1 MNPIWSPLRQDTL
14 FHPSSLLLEQ
24 TSVLRPEH
32 SSSRHDT
39 LNASIPFTLADGF
52 SMPEPTPLPA
62 VAEESEP
69 EDAAPHIERQLR
81 AMRNSAGFRLIADSP
96 LLLQACQLDMDF
108 PPTRQ
113 DYVRQHLTE
122 LLRQKS
128 GKALDPD
135 VLQITF
141 SNNDRPAVDDN
152 GHEHYSVS
160 LSLTDVALASFEP
173 AHFQALSRST
183 LADLSLCENTP
194 VLTTARMFKLIGE
207 LPLKRNYHAVLEAF
221 RARHEAT
228 WRTLSRLA
236 FLDNLARQLN
246 HRHISRDGYWLAL
259 DAMGLDR
266 SPIDTDTISMSGRGE
281 KSEVRILTL
290 NGKRV
295 PEIFQI
301 SSKTTSHCF
310 IHILGAKGN
319 VVEYISDDPRQM
331 SRRLLAAMNASGLY
345 GQVFLSLEQHAG
357 IVAEAPLIEG
367 DLFTALTQA
376 WFAGLLADSHARST
390 LDLLRPVAR
399 SLALAGAADLWQ
411 VQPGILEQI
420 PAASKMAGQVMAS
433 YLQENHALTLNP
445 EQVFIAYQPGYSSN
459 PLGNPRLPPTYIHTP
474 DPRPISLSEALISNY
489 RVDHPAGYI
498 DHGGGTIVFLDP
510 TGQGDSEQGQLL
522 EISPQALEDYI
533 RAFDFLTWMTQR
545 IHDFWDQRRTAI
557 EQAFRTTFISQA
569 LISLKRGSLT
579 RSTFDLLVETL
590 APSAPDQWRSLGFF
604 VQGALIDGMQQQ
616 YTGLLVLEQ
625 PGSPNV
631 LYQAGHAD
639 AFIEFADDTALKLHL
654 NRATANPEWREA
666 VMRYVPRR
674 HHQRL
679 DYLLKLWGGTQAPN

>member
-533 RAFDFLTWMTQR
+533 
-545 IHDFWDQRRTAI
+545 
-557 EQAFRTTFISQA
+557 
-569 LISLKRGSLT
+569 
-579 RSTFDLLVETL
+579 
-590 APSAPDQWRSLGFF
+590 
-604 VQGALIDGMQQQ
+604 
-616 YTGLLVLEQ
+616 
-625 PGSPNV
+625 
-631 LYQAGHAD
+631 
-639 AFIEFADDTALKLHL
+639 
-654 NRATANPEWREA
+654 
-666 VMRYVPRR
+666 
-674 HHQRL
+674 
-679 DYLLKLWGGTQAPN
+679 